1 MGGGG
6 SRRPGRYTSD
16 DIRQFR
22 NEIRQWTNEAQQL
35 RRLVQGQKIDPRELD
50 EILKGLRALDD
61 DRVYQNVAELER
73 LQTFVTEGLKRFE
86 YNLRRKS
93 ELKGNEVF
101 LSGSDAVPEEF
112 RKKVEE
118 YYKSLAI
125 KK

>member
-1 MGGGG
+1 V
-6 SRRPGRYTSD
+6 
-16 DIRQFR
+16 RQY
-22 NEIRQWTNEAQQL
+22 TNEAQQL
-35 RRLVQGQKIDPRELD
+35 RRLVQGQKIDPKELD
-50 EILKGLRALDD
+50 EILKGLKALDD
-61 DRVYQNVAELER
+61 DRIYQNVSELER

-93 ELKGNEVF
+93 EMKGNEAFVA
-101 LSGSDAVPEEF
+101 GADNVPEEF